1 MTTRRQF
8 LVLVPACLAV
18 SACSFDSDSCDS
30 KQQKAMETV
39 FAYIRNNLK
48 PVSGLLPFAKDFA
61 VTDTISAIYQK
72 VNGKEVADDAAVKKL
87 LSESMVDDANSGR
100 FVTYKNLTV
109 TQTEVFIT
117 LVAGGAVSSST
128 LSGISNGCAK
138 QA

>member
-1 MTTRRQF
+1 
-8 LVLVPACLAV
+8 
-18 SACSFDSDSCDS
+18 
-30 KQQKAMETV
+30 METV

-48 PVSGLLPFAKDFA
+48 PVNGLLPFAKDFA

-128 LSGISNGCAK
+128 LNGISNGCAK